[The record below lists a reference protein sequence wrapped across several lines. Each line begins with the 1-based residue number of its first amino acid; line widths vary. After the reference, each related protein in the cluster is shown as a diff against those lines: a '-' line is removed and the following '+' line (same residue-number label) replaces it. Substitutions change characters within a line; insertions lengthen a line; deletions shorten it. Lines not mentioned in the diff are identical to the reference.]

1 VSVDLDRQEVVA
13 ADSAGDAVI
22 VSVRS
27 DGALFFR
34 VQSVTGKNSV
44 AVTLNPT
51 QARTLLEEVAELA
64 REVCV

>member
-1 VSVDLDRQEVVA
+1 MSVDLDRQEVVA